1 MLKATVNDDKVE
13 VVAAGDMNDIC
24 SELSMIIASIAK
36 NLGSELMRE
45 TFKTVFVSGFA
56 NGVVYDVSREE
67 MDEIMIEAYRTAD
80 EVERI
85 TRGKHE
91 AK

>member
-1 MLKATVNDDKVE
+1 MLKATVNDGKVE

-24 SELSMIIASIAK
+24 SELSMIIVSIAK
-36 NLGSELMRE
+36 NLGSELMRK
-45 TFKTVFVSGFA
+45 TFKAVFASGFV
-56 NGVVYDVSREE
+56 NGVAYDVSREE

-80 EVERI
+80 EVERMA
-85 TRGKHE
+85 RGKHE